1 MSATERLGTA
11 SEVCDMDAASMGYY
25 AEVVEEVVQD
35 LEAENKRLR
44 AELETATE
52 ALAGAHRVIRHQRD
66 KDSVLPA
73 EAFQFAPGTI

>member
-1 MSATERLGTA
+1 MNDLARYDGARPEPPYPTEDDSTETLVHVLQRVR
-11 SEVCDMDAASMGYY
+11 E
-25 AEVVEEVVQD
+25 

-66 KDSVLPA
+66 KDSVLP
-73 EAFQFAPGTI
+73 EESLEVPI

>member
-1 MSATERLGTA
+1 MSPDKLTGEILADQEYRIRT
-11 SEVCDMDAASMGYY
+11 
-25 AEVVEEVVQD
+25 

-73 EAFQFAPGTI
+73 EAFQFTPGTI

>member
-1 MSATERLGTA
+1 MSGEALDRAEERIRT
-11 SEVCDMDAASMGYY
+11 
-25 AEVVEEVVQD
+25 

-66 KDSVLPA
+66 KDSVLPP
-73 EAFQFAPGTI
+73 EALQFSPGTI

>member
-1 MSATERLGTA
+1 MSGEALDRAEERIRT
-11 SEVCDMDAASMGYY
+11 
-25 AEVVEEVVQD
+25 

-66 KDSVLPA
+66 KDSVLP
-73 EAFQFAPGTI
+73 EESLEVPI

>member
-1 MSATERLGTA
+1 MIRTDNMETLTNALQR
-11 SEVCDMDAASMGYY
+11 
-25 AEVVEEVVQD
+25 VQE

-66 KDSVLPA
+66 RDSVLPA